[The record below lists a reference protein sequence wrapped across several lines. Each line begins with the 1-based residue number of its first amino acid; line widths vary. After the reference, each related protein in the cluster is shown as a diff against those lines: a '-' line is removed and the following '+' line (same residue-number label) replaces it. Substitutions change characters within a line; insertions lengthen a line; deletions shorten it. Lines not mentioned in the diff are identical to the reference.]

1 MANSYIKDLYKRVY
15 SSDFNYSVFNDRMKM
30 QKCVYLAEQFGLNI
44 GDYCFSW
51 YKHGPYSQQ
60 LQDDMYEENKKPE
73 QTIYY
78 SEYATSIVNRLSN
91 IVQKSHKDSFGYSEE
106 QWVECLA
113 SIHYLNR
120 LFYGDKQK
128 VLSELKMR
136 KPHLNKDSLND
147 NAYGLVVG

>member
-1 MANSYIKDLYKRVY
+1 MANSYIKDLYRRVY
-15 SSDFNYSVFNDRMKM
+15 LSDFNYYEFNDRMKM
-30 QKCVYLAEQFGLNI
+30 QKCIYLAEQFGLNI
-44 GDYCFSW
+44 GDYCFSL

-60 LQDDMYEENKKPE
+60 LQDDMYEENNKPE

-78 SEYATSIVNRLSN
+78 SEYAASIVRRLSN
-91 IVQKSHKDSFGYSEE
+91 IVQTCHKDNYGYSEE

-128 VLSELKMR
+128 VLSELKRR
-136 KPHLNKDSLND
+136 KPNLNNDTLNG
-147 NAYGLVVG
+147 NAYSLVV